1 MKRSLLRWLGPTL
14 VLFVL
19 WRWAPRGEAPT
30 LGVQD
35 GQLTP
40 CPESPNAVSSK
51 AQDNIHAIA
60 PIQTEGRMEQ
70 AWAHC
75 RAVAFAEPGT
85 RLVSESPGYM
95 RFEATT
101 RWCRFVD
108 DVEFLADPPLNLIQ
122 VRSSSRIGHS
132 DLGTNRRRVERIRSE
147 HQKRMRLSNPG
158 PAPTPTQTL
167 LRADPQ
173 APTGQPAK

>member
-40 CPESPNAVSSK
+40 CPESPNAVCSK
-51 AQDNIHAIA
+51 AQDDIHAIA

-75 RAVAFAEPGT
+75 RAAAFAEPGT

-122 VRSSSRIGHS
+122 VRSSSRIGPS

-167 LRADPQ
+167 PRADPQ